1 MCLPYTSK
9 MYTHANIQAHMH
21 THTLTHTPTLYS
33 SSIFRLTK
41 SPPIA
46 PSQSVY
52 HYVAIQAE
60 NAIWSMSL
68 TCHVILMHVSRD
80 KCFFKLLVAYTIY
93 TGTTSPAVGM
103 VGQSVSSGLTIGPR
117 IMYRLSCF
125 NATYLSDWRERAVFG
140 HSQYSVVNW
149 II

>member
-80 KCFFKLLVAYTIY
+80 KCFLLVAYTIY

-125 NATYLSDWRERAVFG
+125 NATHLSDWRERPVFG